1 MNMLSIIACI
11 SKDNRA
17 IGYQNRLLYHLPSD
31 MVRFRELTTG
41 HTIVMGRRTFES
53 LPNGALPHRRNI
65 VVSKSLKEIDGGE
78 VYPTLEEALRAA
90 QGDTLS
96 AQSNTLSAQSDT
108 LPAQDD
114 TLSALKEDTGITC
127 PEEIFI
133 IGGASIYQQALPAAR
148 KLYLTIVDQ
157 EPEQADTFFPA
168 INYSAWEMKEKEMR
182 NENGLSFSFLT
193 YIRK

>member
-1 MNMLSIIACI
+1 MKNQSSGMNMISIIACI

-41 HTIVMGRRTFES
+41 HTIVMGRKTFES

-96 AQSNTLSAQSDT
+96 A
-108 LPAQDD
+108 P
-114 TLSALKEDTGITC
+114 KEDAGIAS
-127 PEEIFI
+127 PKEIFI
-133 IGGASIYQQALPAAR
+133 IGGESIYRQALPAAR
-148 KLYLTIVDQ
+148 KLYLTIVDK

-168 INYSAWEMKEKEMR
+168 IDSSAWEVTEKEMR
-182 NENGLSFSFLT
+182 NEHGLSFTFLT

>member
-1 MNMLSIIACI
+1 MISIIACI

-41 HTIVMGRRTFES
+41 HTIVMGRKTFES

-65 VVSKSLKEIDGGE
+65 VVSKSLKEIDGAE

-96 AQSNTLSAQSDT
+96 A
-108 LPAQDD
+108 P
-114 TLSALKEDTGITC
+114 KEDTGIAS

-133 IGGASIYQQALPAAR
+133 IGGESIYRQALPAAR
-148 KLYLTIVDQ
+148 KLYLTIVDK
-157 EPEQADTFFPA
+157 EPEQADTFFPV
-168 INYSAWEMKEKEMR
+168 IDSSAWEVTEKEMR

>member
-1 MNMLSIIACI
+1 MISIIACI

-41 HTIVMGRRTFES
+41 HTIVMGRKTFES

-65 VVSKSLKEIDGGE
+65 VVSKSLKEIDGAE
-78 VYPTLEEALRAA
+78 VYPTLKEALRAA

-96 AQSNTLSAQSDT
+96 A
-108 LPAQDD
+108 P
-114 TLSALKEDTGITC
+114 KEDTGIAS

-133 IGGASIYQQALPAAR
+133 IGGESIYRQALPAAR
-148 KLYLTIVDQ
+148 KLYLTIVDK
-157 EPEQADTFFPA
+157 EPEQADTFFPS
-168 INYSAWEMKEKEMR
+168 IDRSAWEVTEKEMR

>member
-17 IGYQNRLLYHLPSD
+17 IGYQNQLLYHLPSD

-41 HTIVMGRRTFES
+41 HTIVMGRKTFES

-96 AQSNTLSAQSDT
+96 A
-108 LPAQDD
+108 P
-114 TLSALKEDTGITC
+114 KEDTGIAS

-133 IGGASIYQQALPAAR
+133 IGGESIYRQALPFADR
-148 KLYLTIVDQ
+148 LYLTIVDKK
-157 EPEQADTFFPA
+157 PEQADTFFPA
-168 INYSAWEMKEKEMR
+168 IDSSAWEVTEKEMR

>member
-1 MNMLSIIACI
+1 MLSIIACI
-11 SKDNRA
+11 SQTNRA
-17 IGYQNRLLYHLPSD
+17 IGYENRLLYHLPSD
-31 MVRFRELTTG
+31 MARFRELTTG
-41 HTIVMGRRTFES
+41 HTIVMGRKTFES
-53 LPNGALPHRRNI
+53 LPNGVLPLRRNI

-96 AQSNTLSAQSDT
+96 A
-108 LPAQDD
+108 P
-114 TLSALKEDTGITC
+114 KEDTGITS

-133 IGGASIYQQALPAAR
+133 IGGESIYRQALPFADR
-148 KLYLTIVDQ
+148 LYLTIVDK
-157 EPEQADTFFPA
+157 EPEAADTFFPE
-168 INYSAWEMKEKEMR
+168 INPDEWEVTEKEMR